1 MRLSVDARRLRFLV
15 TSERLISSLSS
26 CRKSRTHT
34 APMEVAD
41 VAKSFVQSCTLQPSH
56 EDSTASSSFAQRQ
69 LDVLN
74 GLVGSRDLSF
84 FASRSRLAHE
94 CITCCIA
101 ILLEVQPNLQLSGKV
116 LTLLQ
121 HLAKKPQLLEWLRD
135 EFELHSALAEF
146 FQSRAIEDNVHLQLQ
161 VIQLLRELCYRHQ
174 VTLTES
180 KLGYLSDFLFK
191 QMDSGDHEL
200 FLPCLELLN
209 HLSWSTL
216 AQQYMKI
223 MPQLPELCKSLV
235 PKTTYDNSCV
245 VMHTLAIFANLS
257 LDQFISNKMFSQS
270 IKQTLQVLLCTV
282 VSNNIEA
289 RRIATDIL
297 EDVLNN
303 RERRVCVLKYHKMMV
318 SCASKVAE
326 KQVQREPEDLR
337 ATINLLVVI
346 LSVPEL
352 LEEYVARTPS
362 TIEPLLFLLIA
373 AVEENVGSLDVVH
386 TSIKLVTLLT
396 KDMCAQN
403 LLVAHN
409 APVSGFLKAVTV
421 VLVALQDKEVDGLY
435 FAPEMC
441 LASLQLF
448 RALTDTGICG
458 ETIIKQCLTVEHIRA
473 LLKPYLAKDP
483 QCIQDACIHKQ
494 VEVVTT
500 CLDFLRQL
508 TTKLENAEECLQQ
521 LLQEPATASYL
532 SIALCLTKENI
543 VMPAFNLTVMAN
555 FQQDFSREKF
565 VQSLVSVNRK
575 RKALES
581 PAKRDKP
588 PPPVVAGTM
597 ARPGVPVNNHNR
609 RLSVENSIERISRRL
624 EQSFEIGDLKQSE
637 ILAVYENKICKLKAR
652 EEELLQLLEAKTA
665 ALQQSDRLV
674 TKYTCIEAKNDAE
687 VEELRSLLRASER
700 RIEDTEERMTEMEKR
715 TEETAQ
721 SLKASR
727 TKIKA
732 LKAHVEELEQRN
744 NDLDVKAKRH
754 EVVLKSLE
762 SAQQEIQ
769 SQKEMITML
778 QKHGDSMKLKLEA
791 LTKANEEL
799 ELANQDQEKLL
810 KEHEAKMKDQAK
822 CLHKLQ
828 GSLEEKMALVK
839 ALKAE
844 LKSINEASITLQ
856 KENSA
861 LEQQV
866 QALEAKCQKK
876 DEALQSR
883 TNQLTKVT
891 ADLDKL
897 KKMQEMIQSI
907 SAGIL

>member
-1 MRLSVDARRLRFLV
+1 
-15 TSERLISSLSS
+15 
-26 CRKSRTHT
+26 
-34 APMEVAD
+34 MEVAD

-74 GLVGSRDLSF
+74 GLVGSRDLAF

-94 CITCCIA
+94 CITCCIT

-121 HLAKKPQLLEWLRD
+121 HLAKKPQLLEWLRE
-135 EFELHSALAEF
+135 EFELHSALVEF
-146 FQSRAIEDNVHLQLQ
+146 FQSGAIEDNFQLRLQ
-161 VIQLLRELCYRHQ
+161 VIQLLRELCYRHE

-191 QMDSGDHEL
+191 QMDSGDDEL

-209 HLSWSTL
+209 HLSWSTH
-216 AQQYMKI
+216 AQKYMKI
-223 MPQLPELCKSLV
+223 MPQLPELCRSLV

-282 VSNNIEA
+282 VSNNLEA

-297 EDVLNN
+297 EDLLNN
-303 RERRVCVLKYHKMMV
+303 QERRACMLKYHKMMV

-326 KQVQREPEDLR
+326 KKVQRESEDLR
-337 ATINLLVVI
+337 ATINFLAVI

-362 TIEPLLFLLIA
+362 TIEPLLSLLVA
-373 AVEENVGSLDVVH
+373 AVEESVGSLDVVH
-386 TSIKLVTLLT
+386 TSVRLVTLLT

-409 APVSGFLKAVTV
+409 APVSEFLKAVTV

-441 LASLQLF
+441 LASLRLF
-448 RALTDTGICG
+448 RALTDSGICG

-483 QCIQDACIHKQ
+483 QCVQDACTNKQ
-494 VEVVTT
+494 VEVVTA

-508 TTKLENAEECLQQ
+508 MNKLENAEECLQQ
-521 LLQEPATASYL
+521 LLQEPVTASYL
-532 SIALCLTKENI
+532 SIALCLTKENV

-588 PPPVVAGTM
+588 PAPVLVAGTM
-597 ARPGVPVNNHNR
+597 PRAGAPVNNHNR

-624 EQSFEIGDLKQSE
+624 EQSFEMGDLKQSE
-637 ILAVYENKICKLKAR
+637 ILAVYENKIFKLKAR

-674 TKYTCIEAKNDAE
+674 TKYTCIEAKNEAE

-700 RIEDTEERMTEMEKR
+700 RIEDTEERMTEMEKH
-715 TEETAQ
+715 TEETVQ

-762 SAQQEIQ
+762 SAQQEIM
-769 SQKEMITML
+769 SQKEMIAML

-828 GSLEEKMALVK
+828 GNLDEKMALVK
-839 ALKAE
+839 ALKTE
-844 LKSINEASITLQ
+844 LKSINEASIALQ

-866 QALEAKCQKK
+866 QALEAKYQKK
-876 DEALQSR
+876 DEALQNK
-883 TNQLTKVT
+883 TNQLAKVS
-891 ADLDKL
+891 ADLEKL

>member
-1 MRLSVDARRLRFLV
+1 
-15 TSERLISSLSS
+15 
-26 CRKSRTHT
+26 
-34 APMEVAD
+34 MEVAD
-41 VAKSFVQSCTLQPSH
+41 VARSFVQSCTLQPAH
-56 EDSTASSSFAQRQ
+56 EDSTSPSSSSYAQRQ

-74 GLVGSRDLSF
+74 GMVGSRDLTF
-84 FASRSRLAHE
+84 FAGRGRLAHE
-94 CITCCIA
+94 CVTCCVS
-101 ILLEVQPNLQLSGKV
+101 ILFEVQPNLQLSGKV
-116 LTLLQ
+116 LTLFQ
-121 HLAKKPQLLEWLRD
+121 HLAKDPQLLQWLRD

-146 FQSRAIEDNVHLQLQ
+146 FQNRAIEDNVPMQLQ
-161 VIQLLRELCYRHQ
+161 VIQLLRDLCYRHQ

-180 KLGYLSDFLFK
+180 KLGYLGDFLFK
-191 QMDSGDHEL
+191 RMESGNDEL

-209 HLSWSTL
+209 HLSWSAY

-223 MPQLPELCKSLV
+223 MPQLPQLCRALV
-235 PKTTYDNSCV
+235 PMTTFDNSCV

-257 LDQFISNKMFSQS
+257 LDEFISNKMFSQS
-270 IKQTLQVLLCTV
+270 MKQTLQVLLCTV
-282 VSNNIEA
+282 VASNLAA
-289 RRIATDIL
+289 RKIATDII
-297 EDVLNN
+297 EDLLNHQ
-303 RERRVCVLKYHKMMV
+303 ERRACVLKYHKMMV
-318 SCASKVAE
+318 SCASKLAE
-326 KQVQREPEDLR
+326 KKAQREPEDLR
-337 ATINLLVVI
+337 TTINLLTVI

-352 LEEYVARTPS
+352 LEGYVGRTPS
-362 TIEPLLFLLIA
+362 TLEALLSLLVG
-373 AVEENVGSLDVVH
+373 AVETNASSLDVAHMSV
-386 TSIKLVTLLT
+386 KLVTLLT
-396 KDMCAQN
+396 KEMCTQN

-409 APVSGFLKAVTV
+409 APVTAFLKAVTV
-421 VLVALQDKEVDGLY
+421 LLVALQDKEVDSLY
-435 FAPEMC
+435 FAPEMY
-441 LASLQLF
+441 LASLRF
-448 RALTDTGICG
+448 FHTLTDSGICG
-458 ETIIKQCLTVEHIRA
+458 ETIVKQCLTVEHIRA

-483 QCIQDACIHKQ
+483 HCLQDACIAKQ

-500 CLDFLRQL
+500 CLDFLRQFM
-508 TTKLENAEECLQQ
+508 TKLENAEECLQE
-521 LLQEPATASYL
+521 LLQKPVTASYL
-532 SIALCLTKENI
+532 SLALCLTMEDV
-543 VMPAFNLTVMAN
+543 VMPAFHLTIMAN

-565 VQSLVSVNRK
+565 VESLVSVNRK

-588 PPPVVAGTM
+588 PPPMHAAGTLP
-597 ARPGVPVNNHNR
+597 RPSIPVNNHNR
-609 RLSVENSIERISRRL
+609 RLSVENSIERISRKL
-624 EQSFEIGDLKQSE
+624 EQSFEMGELKQSE
-637 ILAVYENKICKLKAR
+637 ILAVYENKIFKLKAR

-674 TKYTCIEAKNDAE
+674 TKYTCIEAKNEAE

-700 RIEDTEERMTEMEKR
+700 RIEDTEERMVEVEKR
-715 TEETAQ
+715 SEETAQ

-727 TKIKA
+727 TKVKA
-732 LKAHVEELEQRN
+732 LKAHIEELEQRN
-744 NDLDVKAKRH
+744 NGLDVKAKRL

-769 SQKEMITML
+769 SQKEMIAML

-828 GSLEEKMALVK
+828 GSLDEKTALVK
-839 ALKAE
+839 SLKAE
-844 LKSINEASITLQ
+844 LKSINEASIALQ

-861 LEQQV
+861 LEQQL
-866 QALEAKCQKK
+866 QALESKYQKK
-876 DEALQSR
+876 DEALQSKS
-883 TNQLTKVT
+883 NQVAKLT